1 MLRVGLGYD
10 VHALVEGRPLILGGV
25 EIPHEKGLLGHSDA
39 DVLTHA
45 LMDALL
51 GALALGDL
59 GKHFP
64 DTDERYRGISSLK
77 LLGKVM
83 ELIEDKGYKIG
94 NVDCIIAAQRPKL
107 APYIQQMRHNLAQA
121 LKTEQ
126 ENVSVKA
133 TTTERLGFEGRD
145 EGISSQAIVCL
156 VKDETKC

>member
-83 ELIEDKGYKIG
+83 ELIEDKGYKVG

-107 APYIQQMRHNLAQA
+107 APYIQQMRYNLAQA

-133 TTTERLGFEGRD
+133 TTTERLGFEGRE